1 MSNNILGT
9 DEVTD
14 ELSPRL
20 VLKASSERWR
30 FIAYLWFWAMC
41 TFAILMTNL
50 YVKDLLAAGPEDGL
64 ACGPFN
70 RVSGAVFL
78 HLYNTPVPT
87 KFNLLPKEFARV
99 RCVSWT
105 GI

>member
-14 ELSPRL
+14 APRL
-20 VLKASSERWR
+20 VFKASPERYR
-30 FIAYLWFWAMC
+30 FIAYLFFGAMGA
-41 TFAILMTNL
+41 FAVLMTNL

-78 HLYNTPVPT
+78 HLYNIPVPT
-87 KFNLLPKEFARV
+87 KVNLLPKEFARV
-99 RCVSWT
+99 RCVSWR